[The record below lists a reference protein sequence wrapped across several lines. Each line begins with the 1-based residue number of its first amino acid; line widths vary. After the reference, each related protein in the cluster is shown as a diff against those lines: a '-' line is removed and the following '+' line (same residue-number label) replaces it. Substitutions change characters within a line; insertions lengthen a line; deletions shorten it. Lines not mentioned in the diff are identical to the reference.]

1 MLAGEPP
8 LKKRRVTKPVFRTQI
23 RASTTTALFP
33 VLTKVMDYASG
44 MDAVALARSCRAG
57 RKAFEAIRRRL
68 KLELFV
74 VGRDERSRFN
84 EQIVIPGMVLHYTN
98 FGEYRTRASVATEG
112 TYKIMSLDQHHIRLK
127 RLTRSGQR
135 TIALNRP
142 FRRKY
147 YSFKLDLSRC
157 FWSGHLRL
165 QISSMPGFEWH
176 AGWSIHWTS
185 GHITPEQPP
194 LSQ

>member
-44 MDAVALARSCRAG
+44 RDTVALARSCRAA

-112 TYKIMSLDQHHIRLK
+112 
-127 RLTRSGQR
+127 
-135 TIALNRP
+135 
-142 FRRKY
+142 
-147 YSFKLDLSRC
+147 
-157 FWSGHLRL
+157 
-165 QISSMPGFEWH
+165 
-176 AGWSIHWTS
+176 
-185 GHITPEQPP
+185 
-194 LSQ
+194 